1 MSRHRRFSAE
11 LGAFLARIVDGA
23 TLFVFYGALFRGAL
37 VPRALAGFGLVA
49 ALLQMI
55 AVGMPLFG
63 HDVIF
68 PLLAPLGLC
77 QLLLAVWLLSKG
89 FRAQASAATSN

>member
-1 MSRHRRFSAE
+1 MESDSKICRQGSARQNLVLQE
-11 LGAFLARIVDGA
+11 LTV
-23 TLFVFYGALFRGAL
+23 V
-37 VPRALAGFGLVA
+37 VPRALAGLGLVA
-49 ALLQMI
+49 MILQMT

-89 FRAQASAATSN
+89 FRPRST